1 MKWRV
6 QQEPDKCYLC
16 EATDQPLDMHHVY
29 GASNRKKSEQYG
41 LTVYLCHDRCH
52 IFGVNAVHMNREV
65 DLYLK
70 DKVQRIAMEHYNWTL
85 EDWRK
90 LFGKN
95 YLKEV
100 QGNESAE

>member
-16 EATDQPLDMHHVY
+16 GATDQPLDLHHVY
-29 GASNRKKSEQYG
+29 AGARRKTSEQWG

-65 DLYLK
+65 DSELK
-70 DKVQRIAMEHYNWTL
+70 DEVQRIAMEHYNWTL

-95 YLKEV
+95 YLKE
-100 QGNESAE
+100 E

>member
-16 EATDQPLDMHHVY
+16 EATDQPLDCHHVY
-29 GASNRKKSEQYG
+29 AGSNRKKSEQYG

-95 YLKEV
+95 YLYPNYFYPK
-100 QGNESAE
+100 G

>member
-1 MKWRV
+1 MESIIQK
-6 QQEPDKCYLC
+6 DKSYCYLC
-16 EATDQPLDMHHVY
+16 GASDQPLDCHHVY
-29 GASNRKKSEQYG
+29 AGARRKTSEQWG

-52 IFGVNAVHMNREV
+52 IFGANAVHMNREV
-65 DLYLK
+65 DSELK

-95 YLKEV
+95 YLYPNYFYPK
-100 QGNESAE
+100 G